1 MSKDATACTSAL
13 AQLDELIK
21 DKDKVLL
28 LAERMDQ
35 VRITSTNNSI
45 TLKPNYF
52 KRFILLQVLL
62 IIIGL

>member
-35 VRITSTNNSI
+35 VRITSIN
-45 TLKPNYF
+45 K
-52 KRFILLQVLL
+52 
-62 IIIGL
+62 

>member
-35 VRITSTNNSI
+35 VRITSINKSSILKSNNFND
-45 TLKPNYF
+45 LFLCN
-52 KRFILLQVLL
+52 L
-62 IIIGL
+62 

>member
-35 VRITSTNNSI
+35 VRITSINKSSILKSNNFND
-45 TLKPNYF
+45 LFRCKCY
-52 KRFILLQVLL
+52 
-62 IIIGL
+62 